1 MAVRQETRENSREAF
16 QLQARFT
23 RVMGNPVRLMILHAL
38 HQANGHLS
46 SAELLEITGVSK
58 GSLSQHLGKM
68 ADVGLVHTHMD
79 GRRLH
84 VELASLEIG
93 KACDIV
99 RRVLAQGAR
108 RKASTLQP

>member
-1 MAVRQETRENSREAF
+1 MAVHQETREDSRDAF
-16 QLQARFT
+16 QIQARFT

-38 HQANGHLS
+38 HEAKGHLS
-46 SAELLEITGVSK
+46 SGELLEITGVSK

-68 ADVGLVHTHMD
+68 ADVGLIHTYMD

-99 RRVLAQGAR
+99 RRVLALGAR
-108 RKASTLQP
+108 KKASTFKS